1 MPVDLIGLGKLEYDL
16 DLNMPIAPKVQNNSL
31 EVYING
37 GLYVLNENGYANF
50 PKSKLQFINDESLA
64 FQVAI
69 SEFIANQFI

>member
-16 DLNMPIAPKVQNNSL
+16 DLNMPIAPKVQNDSL

-50 PKSKLQFINDESLA
+50 P
-64 FQVAI
+64 
-69 SEFIANQFI
+69 